1 MPCQK
6 VGKHLDENENYLTT
20 MTSYMIINMLMI
32 MNNIRMIMINIL
44 LRINIWMTT
53 NNIWMIMINIWLVI
67 GSRVID
73 SKQGCTHF
81 MAREAGRG
89 RSLVSI
95 IKMAMMVWNIAN
107 GQTDIDMVI

>member
-73 SKQGCTHF
+73 SKQGGTHF
-81 MAREAGRG
+81 MAREGAGPV
-89 RSLVSI
+89 VS
-95 IKMAMMVWNIAN
+95 VRHQD
-107 GQTDIDMVI
+107 GDDGLQYC